1 MAKFCHNCGAA
12 LDDGAVFCAC
22 CGARQL
28 EAPAPQPEPAA
39 QPSAPAPAPKKK
51 GRGGLIAGLCAIAAV
66 IALVLVGVLYVW
78 PNFLSRDARYDKYME
93 QAATLCA
100 AEDFAG
106 AQEQYT
112 RAIRLDT
119 GRADPYLG
127 RGDAYAAQDALDD
140 AVEDYKTA
148 VALEPARADGY
159 LKLADAYAAAGQTD
173 AALAALKEGL
183 DAADETEAL
192 SRRLAELSSPLA
204 GLETALGE
212 LADFAGRSPMGQAL
226 NIPAVADVAAAMEK
240 TAEAMSAARAQSPM
254 QALSVLGQALMAG
267 QTSAALELSDGAES
281 AHIQADLCT
290 DLAAGEASLTGSIAT
305 NGEMYDLTAYLS
317 RETGAFRSGL
327 IGEDWY
333 GVTWDTLLDD
343 LSDSIFV
350 RDGYLS
356 QDDLDELRSQL
367 AQAGGLGE
375 SLGALDFSGL
385 DWKKYASV
393 LFSAAPGV
401 TSGTD
406 ETGRTYLTVSLDM
419 ADSVGIAADLLETAA
434 ADAALREL
442 LASVCDMTGDAEAA
456 AELRADWASTL
467 QDAADELRST
477 YVSGTI
483 DLTICTRDGYVD
495 SIRVSGAPSVDGET
509 MTIDYT
515 VSYAYDDGALSRI
528 GLDAT
533 VRDDVQGMDS
543 TVRIGYRV
551 APEGDR
557 YASDIAFSVT
567 DGVYGGTT
575 SGVLSTVWDRKTGE
589 LTFSVESDGEVISTE
604 SVLPLTLT
612 GDGDGAEL
620 KCDLSALMGMDAE
633 LTLCAYPGKSFVER
647 PKKFIGIADWDE
659 DTLERFEQAA
669 EQFEALLG

>member
-12 LDDGAVFCAC
+12 LDDGAVFCAS

-28 EAPAPQPEPAA
+28 EAPAPQQAPAA
-39 QPSAPAPAPKKK
+39 QPSAPAPAPAPKKK

-93 QAATLCA
+93 QAAALCA

-173 AALAALKEGL
+173 EALAALKEGL

-204 GLETALGE
+204 GLEAALGE

-254 QALSVLGQALMAG
+254 QALSALGRSLVAG
-267 QTSAALELSDGAES
+267 QTSAALELSDGQTT
-281 AHIQADLCT
+281 AHLQADLCT

-333 GVTWDTLLDD
+333 GVTWATLLDD

-350 RDGYLS
+350 RDGSLS
-356 QDDLDELRSQL
+356 QDDIDELRSQL
-367 AQAGGLGE
+367 AQAGTLGE

-442 LASVCDMTGDAEAA
+442 LASVCDMTGDAESAA
-456 AELRADWASTL
+456 DMRAGWEEAL
-467 QDAADELRST
+467 YDAADELRT
-477 YVSGTI
+477 AAVSGTV
-483 DLTICTRDGYVD
+483 DLTVYTRDGYVD
-495 SIRVSGAPSVDGET
+495 AIRVSGEPGVDGET
-509 MTIDYT
+509 LSFDYLL
-515 VSYAYDDGALSRI
+515 SLEYEDGALSR
-528 GLDAT
+528 LDAELSVDDGRDKSS
-533 VRDDVQGMDS
+533 VRF
-543 TVRIGYRV
+543 GYRA
-551 APEGDR
+551 APENDRFASQITYTLMDGDIV
-557 YASDIAFSVT
+557 SST
-567 DGVYGGTT
+567 MLTT
-575 SGVLSTVWDRKTGE
+575 EWDRTTGE
-589 LTFSVESDGEVISTE
+589 LILTLDADGEVISTE
-604 SVLPLTLT
+604 SLLPLTLT

-620 KCDLSALMGMDAE
+620 KCDLSALMEVDAK

-659 DTLERFEQAA
+659 DTLERFKQAA